1 MQAQSKPLELTEGN
15 YPLREEEVLE
25 WVQYGLPLQEEL
37 ESPILN
43 NQQSATANTPILPD
57 EPWLDGMSTEDE
69 GQEF

>member
-15 YPLREEEVLE
+15 YSLREEEVLE
-25 WVQYGLPLQEEL
+25 WVQYGVPLQEEL

-43 NQQSATANTPILPD
+43 NQQSATANTPMLPD